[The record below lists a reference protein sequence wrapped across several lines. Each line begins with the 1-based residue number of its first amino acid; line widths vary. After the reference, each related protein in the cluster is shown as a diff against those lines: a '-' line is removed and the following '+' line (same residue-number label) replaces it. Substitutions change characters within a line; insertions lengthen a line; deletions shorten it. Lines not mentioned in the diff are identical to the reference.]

1 MEKIQLEIMGIS
13 FSQSQSGAYA
23 LILGEMKG
31 NRRLPVIIG
40 GSEAQS
46 IAIEIEKIKP
56 SRPLTHD
63 LFKTTTEAFGID
75 LEEVIINRFSEGVFY
90 SKLILFDGH
99 IRKEIDSRTSDAV
112 ALAVRY
118 HCPMYTYE
126 NILVAAGVVLE
137 EDDSLAPPPQNIE
150 STEEKGNP
158 YDMYSIAELEDLL
171 KKSIENEE
179 YETASQL
186 RDIIKNRKK

>member
-1 MEKIQLEIMGIS
+1 MEKIELEILGIS

-23 LILGEMKG
+23 LILGEIKG

-40 GSEAQS
+40 GNEAQS

-63 LFKTTTEAFGID
+63 LFKTTAEAFGLI

-112 ALAVRY
+112 ALAVRF

-126 NILVAAGVVLE
+126 NILVAAGVVLD
-137 EDDSLAPPPQNIE
+137 EDDALSPELKKA
-150 STEEKGNP
+150 TEIDIKDNP
-158 YDMYSIAELEDLL
+158 YDSYSIEELEDLMN
-171 KKSIENEE
+171 KAIESED
-179 YETASQL
+179 YEAASTI
-186 RDIIKNRKK
+186 RDTIKNRKK

>member
-23 LILGEMKG
+23 LILGETNG

-40 GSEAQS
+40 GNEAQA

-63 LFKTTTEAFGID
+63 LFKTTAEAFGIK
-75 LEEVIINRFSEGVFY
+75 LEEILINRFTEGVFY
-90 SKLILFDGH
+90 AKLILFDGN

-112 ALAVRY
+112 ALAVRFR
-118 HCPMYTYE
+118 CPMYTFE
-126 NILVAAGVVLE
+126 NIMVAAGVVLD
-137 EDDSLAPPPQNIE
+137 EDDALSPSPKKQKEEIENESPYESNSL
-150 STEEKGNP
+150 K
-158 YDMYSIAELEDLL
+158 ELEDLL
-171 KKSIENEE
+171 AKAIEKED
-179 YETASQL
+179 YETASTI
-186 RDIIKNRKK
+186 RDIIKKRKL

>member
-23 LILGEMKG
+23 LILGETNG

-40 GSEAQS
+40 GNEAQA
-46 IAIEIEKIKP
+46 IAIEIERIKP

-63 LFKTTTEAFGID
+63 LFKSTAEAFGIT
-75 LEEVIINRFSEGVFY
+75 LEEIIINRFTEGVFY
-90 SKLILFDGH
+90 AKLVLFDGS

-112 ALAVRY
+112 ALAVRF

-126 NILVAAGVVLE
+126 NIMVAAGVVLD
-137 EDDSLAPPPQNIE
+137 EDDALSPPPKKKVE
-150 STEEKGNP
+150 EEKESP
-158 YDMYSIAELEDLL
+158 YDSYSLKELQELLANAIENEDYETASTLRDLL
-171 KKSIENEE
+171 KK
-179 YETASQL
+179 
-186 RDIIKNRKK
+186 RKL

>member
-1 MEKIQLEIMGIS
+1 MEKIQLEILGIS

-23 LILGEMKG
+23 LILGETQG

-40 GSEAQS
+40 SNEAQS

-63 LFKTTTEAFGID
+63 LFKSTAESFGIT
-75 LEEVIINRFSEGVFY
+75 LEEVIINRFAEGVFY
-90 SKLILFDGH
+90 SKLVLFDGH

-112 ALAVRY
+112 ALAVRF

-126 NILVAAGVVLE
+126 NILVTAGVVLDDDDALTPSPVKNE
-137 EDDSLAPPPQNIE
+137 ENVEKENSFDAYSL
-150 STEEKGNP
+150 
-158 YDMYSIAELEDLL
+158 AELEEML
-171 KKSIENEE
+171 SNAIEKED
-179 YETASQL
+179 YETASTL
-186 RDIIKNRKK
+186 RDIIRNRKK